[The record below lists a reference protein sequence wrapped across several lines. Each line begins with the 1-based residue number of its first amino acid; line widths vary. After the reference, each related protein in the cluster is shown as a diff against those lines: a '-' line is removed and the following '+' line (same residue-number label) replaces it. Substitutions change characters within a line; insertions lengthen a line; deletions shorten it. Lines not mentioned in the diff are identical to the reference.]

1 MSTLG
6 EKGLELI
13 RESIRAHDML
23 GAFNEE
29 NVRAVLEEIK
39 SLYEE
44 NEREAWCENPSRTS
58 ISLRHNALERNKR
71 CLLAYLNERASKMT
85 EMRWQF
91 GPVLPPEVRSHM

>member
-44 NEREAWCENPSRTS
+44 
-58 ISLRHNALERNKR
+58 
-71 CLLAYLNERASKMT
+71 
-85 EMRWQF
+85 
-91 GPVLPPEVRSHM
+91 VRRPKY